1 MKTKRIQ
8 KKHLI
13 ALLFSCIVL
22 LCAGCGTANDS
33 SLSFSDS
40 DTDYENSSSK
50 TSSGEV
56 DDIEGSGGDE
66 DTEESGTEKEADGID
81 DTAQKEA
88 STQIHTEMLVY
99 TCDISIDTLDFEKS
113 VAEFKNML
121 KNVNGFVE
129 QETYSDGYSQ
139 GSYYVEE
146 EDKEKRYEAA
156 VRVPSDQ
163 YETFLGGTDKLGDVR
178 SKTSNVE
185 NVSQE
190 YTDLNTTLEIYE
202 AKEKRYIKQ
211 LSQISDDAQALNVE
225 KELTELQVKIAQI
238 KTRMNEIKT
247 DVDYSTINV
256 TLVEVAKYNEKP
268 VKKDTFWQR
277 LGSTVKDTWKTFL
290 NFLEAL
296 LFFII
301 RVMPY
306 VLLMA
311 LVILA
316 VYFIQKKVYS
326 RRPRAKNKTQS
337 QTEPEEDLP
346 EDASQESDPPE
357 NDTERLLFDNK
368 GEANDTEKE
377 SE

>member
-1 MKTKRIQ
+1 MKTRHIQ
-8 KKHLI
+8 KKHVI
-13 ALLFSCIVL
+13 ALLFTCIIL
-22 LCAGCGTANDS
+22 ICAGCGTS
-33 SLSFSDS
+33 YDS
-40 DTDYENSSSK
+40 DESLGFLPSEKSSSENSSDNAE
-50 TSSGEV
+50 T
-56 DDIEGSGGDE
+56 SGGASDE
-66 DTEESGTEKEADGID
+66 VSENKEADEQGID
-81 DTAQKEA
+81 DTAQESPTQEEA

-121 KNVNGFVE
+121 KSVNGFIE
-129 QETYSDGYSQ
+129 HETYSDGYSQ

-146 EDKEKRYEAA
+146 EDKNKMYETT
-156 VRVPSDQ
+156 VRVPSRQ
-163 YETFLGGTDKLGDVR
+163 YEAFLGGADKLGDVR

-190 YTDLNTTLEIYE
+190 YTDLNTSLEIYE

-211 LSQISDDAQALNVE
+211 LSQISDDAQALKVE
-225 KELTELQVKIAQI
+225 KELTELQIKIAQI

-256 TLVEVAKYNEKP
+256 TLVQVAKYNEKP

-277 LGSTVKDTWKTFL
+277 LGNTVKDTWKTFL
-290 NFLEAL
+290 AFLEAL

-306 VLLMA
+306 LILIA
-311 LVILA
+311 LIILA
-316 VYFIQKKVYS
+316 VYYIQKKVYS
-326 RRPRAKNKTQS
+326 KRKKTIIAEPQD
-337 QTEPEEDLP
+337 TETESDLMETTP
-346 EDASQESDPPE
+346 QESAP
-357 NDTERLLFDNK
+357 ERLQFSEENESDN
-368 GEANDTEKE
+368 TEKE